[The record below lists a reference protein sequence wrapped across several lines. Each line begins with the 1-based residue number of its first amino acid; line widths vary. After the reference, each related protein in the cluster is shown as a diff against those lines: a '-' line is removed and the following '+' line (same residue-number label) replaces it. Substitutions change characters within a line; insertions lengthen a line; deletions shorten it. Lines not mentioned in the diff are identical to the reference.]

1 MIGLHV
7 AALDESCRWVA
18 WDIDAHPGQAFDPEA
33 NFGLARR
40 IQEEAQ
46 GAGLVVRLIDSDN
59 KGGYHLWAPFL
70 TPIPMADAFRLGRWL
85 ARHHA
90 AFGFVTVPES
100 FPKHDRL
107 TGKRCGHWL
116 RLPGRH
122 HKRPVWSRV
131 WSPRKQRWREGDAAI
146 DALLTLT
153 GRPVDVAAIVP
164 AGFTG
169 LKPRP
174 PVAPRPERHRRAGDD
189 EDRELRLAREALT
202 YYANAD
208 LHYDDWLTV
217 GMALRN
223 LDDEDAAFELWDEW
237 SARSAK
243 SDYRVTAAKW
253 ASFQAAGGSGG
264 IGLGTLFR
272 RAMDAG
278 WPGPAYEVVQIG
290 SGGRRVTHRSR
301 RKGTVTIP
309 TRSVDSSSAGDH

>member
-90 AFGFVTVPES
+90 EFGFVTAPEV
-100 FPKHDRL
+100 FPKSDRL

-131 WSPRKQRWREGDAAI
+131 WSPKRELWREGDAAI
-146 DALLTLT
+146 GALLTLS
-153 GRPVDVAAIVP
+153 GKPVDVAAIVP
-164 AGFTG
+164 ADFTG

-174 PVAPRPERHRRAGDD
+174 PVARRPERHRRAGN
-189 EDRELRLAREALT
+189 EDRELRLARAALAF
-202 YYANAD
+202 YLNDD

-217 GMALRN
+217 GMALKN
-223 LDDEDAAFELWDEW
+223 LDDEGAAFELWDEW
-237 SARSAK
+237 SARSDK
-243 SDYRVTAAKW
+243 SDVGVTAAKW
-253 ASFQAAGGSGG
+253 ASFQPAGSWGG
-264 IGLGTLFR
+264 VGLRTLFW
-272 RAMDAG
+272 RAMNAG
-278 WPGPAYEVVQIG
+278 WPGPAYEVEQDE
-290 SGGRRVTHRSR
+290 SGGRRITHRSR

-309 TRSVDSSSAGDH
+309 TRSVDNSPAGDR